1 MVRPLIPSIALLIA
15 AITGDSAAAEI
26 FQLPTANH
34 ALFQPGGDENFLVG
48 TVGNPPATGGFG
60 CVRSDGWRMH
70 EGLDIRA
77 VQHDRNGEPADPVK
91 ATADGDVAYV
101 NNRPS
106 LSNYG
111 NYVVLRHRVQDLE
124 VYSLY
129 AHLSAVRKD
138 LAPGTR
144 VKQGEVIATMGRTTN
159 TKERISKDRAHVHF
173 ELDLFLNDRFEGWYE
188 KNMPGQRNDHGRW
201 NGINML
207 GLDPRLILLGQ
218 SATNFNLAGFIQT
231 QPELCR
237 VMVRSTDF
245 PFLRR
250 YPALIQKNP
259 IAEKQGVAAYEV
271 ALNFNGIPIRLI
283 PRAASELKS
292 AAKLQLLSVNEAE
305 YKRCPCRRLV
315 VRRGT
320 SWELG
325 ENGRRLIGL
334 ITF

>member
-1 MVRPLIPSIALLIA
+1 MISALALLA
-15 AITGDSAAAEI
+15 AVMIGDLAAAEI
-26 FQLPTANH
+26 FQLPTANR
-34 ALFQPGGDENFLVG
+34 AFFQAGSEEKFLVG
-48 TVGNPPATGGFG
+48 TVGKPWTSGGFG
-60 CVRSDGWRMH
+60 CVRSDGWKMH

-77 VQHDRNGEPADPVK
+77 IQHDRSGEPTDPVK

-111 NYVVLRHRVQDLE
+111 NYIVLRHRVQELE
-124 VYSLY
+124 IYSVY

-138 LAPGTR
+138 LAAGSR
-144 VKQGEVIATMGRTTN
+144 VKQGEIIATLGRTTN
-159 TKERISKDRAHVHF
+159 TRERISKDRAHVHF
-173 ELDLFLNDRFEGWYE
+173 ELNLVLSDRFESWYQ

-218 SATNFNLAGFIQT
+218 TATNFSLVGFIQA

-237 VMVRSTDF
+237 VVVRNTDF

-259 IAEKQGVAAYEV
+259 TAEKQGVVAYEM
-271 ALNFNGIPIRLI
+271 ALNFNGVPTRLI

-292 AAKLQLLSVNEAE
+292 TAKLQLLSVNEAE

-315 VRRGT
+315 VRQGA

-334 ITF
+334 ITY